1 MAKLAEE
8 VELHNRELLTLSSSW
23 LDSDK
28 VEVSLEVF
36 KEFLLHK
43 IFDSQGFEELRE
55 WKECV
60 SFGTLLKKASRAA
73 WESLANFFSENLTVF
88 SV

>member
-55 WKECV
+55 
-60 SFGTLLKKASRAA
+60 
-73 WESLANFFSENLTVF
+73 
-88 SV
+88 